1 MEKKR
6 LIVGIHL
13 LEHDGAVNSYNV
25 HCSSEL
31 GFHLWKE
38 KKESCHQSLLLLS
51 TVWEFWKESTL
62 LRKKK
67 EKKKK
72 KGPACF
78 NP

>member
-6 LIVGIHL
+6 LIFGIHL
-13 LEHDGAVNSYNV
+13 LEHDGAVNSNNV

-31 GFHLWKE
+31 GFQLWKE

-51 TVWEFWKESTL
+51 KVWEFWKESSL
-62 LRKKK
+62 FRKKK
-67 EKKKK
+67 
-72 KGPACF
+72 PACF